1 MLEAYLYLANHWP
14 VLVFFITALLVITAY
29 AVSIR
34 LFLPQWLVKRKIRRL
49 SYLPFDDP
57 EIIRL
62 REMETMAA
70 RRGLERFVTGVVAY
84 LAVLAGVTACAM
96 VRKSGYYDSLMEVF
110 IDFMKGC

>member
-14 VLVFFITALLVITAY
+14 VLVFIIVALLVVVAY

-34 LFLPQWLVKRKIRRL
+34 IFLPQWLIKRKIRKL
-49 SYLPFDDP
+49 SYLPLDDP
-57 EIIRL
+57 EIIKL
-62 REMETMAA
+62 QEMETKAA
-70 RRGLERFVTGVVAY
+70 RRGLERFVTVVVAY

-96 VRKSGYYDSLMEVF
+96 VRKSEYYDSLMDVF